1 MKENQKERL
10 IVKDFGPI
18 SNLDI
23 EIRPLTLFIGTQGS
37 GKSTISKLLTICR
50 DLRWWLRILENDNT
64 LKPFLDFGID
74 EFFNDKSYIQYLYN
88 DIVIIYQDGSFSYK
102 SEDKTNKEALEKS
115 LKYQIAISATSLLE
129 RTGQTIKDLE
139 DFHTLNLV
147 KANSRLGLYILAER
161 NLVGNLSNSLASIML
176 YQIPL
181 SNSLLEYMSIFE
193 KAKKEYPS
201 YSIPFFNV
209 KFVKKDGQERIELNG
224 KNKDLPLSACSSG
237 LQSALPML
245 MVIDYALKTNCFDAF
260 VIEEPE
266 QNLFPENQF
275 EVLKFIT
282 SKLGAKETCQFIIT
296 THSPY
301 MLSSL
306 NVLML
311 AFKLIQ
317 NEDEE
322 VRNKVEEIIKPG
334 LTVNPDKVAVYSL
347 NPEGEDY
354 CKSLLSEKTGLVSG
368 NELDSVSEIIG
379 DDFDRLYTIYLQ
391 TKKKK

>member
-1 MKENQKERL
+1 MAKTVKERL
-10 IVKDFGPI
+10 IVKNFGPI

-23 EIRPLTLFIGTQGS
+23 ETRPLTLFIGTQGS
-37 GKSTISKLLTICR
+37 GKSTVSKLLTICR
-50 DLRWWLRILENDNT
+50 DLRWWIQILENENT
-64 LKPFLDFGID
+64 MKPFIDFSID
-74 EFFNDKSYIQYLYN
+74 EYFNDESYIQYLYD
-88 DIVIIYQDGSFSYK
+88 DIDITYKNGSFTYK
-102 SEDKTNKEALEKS
+102 SKGKANKKALEKI
-115 LKYQIAISATSLLE
+115 LKYQIAKSATSLLE
-129 RTGQTIKDLE
+129 RTGLTKENLADP
-139 DFHTLNLV
+139 HTLNLI

-176 YQIPL
+176 HQIPL
-181 SNSLLEYMSIFE
+181 SNALLEYMSIFE

-201 YSIPFFNV
+201 YSVPFFNV

-275 EVLKFIT
+275 EVLSFIT
-282 SKLGAKETCQFIIT
+282 SKFWTNKTSQFIIT

-306 NVLML
+306 NMLML
-311 AFKLIQ
+311 AYRLNQ
-317 NEDEE
+317 NED
-322 VRNKVEEIIKPG
+322 VRGQVEGIVKPG
-334 LTVNPDKVAVYSL
+334 YTVNPDDVAVYSL
-347 NPEGEDY
+347 NPDSEEY
-354 CKSLLSEKTGLVSG
+354 CKSLISEKTGLVSV
-368 NELDSVSEIIG
+368 NELDSVSEYIG
-379 DDFDRLYTIYLQ
+379 DDFDRLYTLYLQ
-391 TKKKK
+391 TRKKK